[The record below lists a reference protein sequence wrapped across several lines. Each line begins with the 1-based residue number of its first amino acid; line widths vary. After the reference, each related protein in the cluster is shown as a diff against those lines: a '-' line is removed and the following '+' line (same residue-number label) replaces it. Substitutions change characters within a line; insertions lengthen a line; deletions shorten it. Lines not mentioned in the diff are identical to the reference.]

1 MYALFT
7 ALCVVLAIRDA
18 IAGYGEMEATSSS
31 NTVTDTN
38 LIARAAALGES
49 LGIVTTNGEPEDT
62 NMLVFRD
69 EKRGGLDLFV
79 DECLSRGVTNSIGI
93 KELVGWATNVI
104 DYYQRLESSE
114 PRRNETNKQ
123 SNLVEA
129 SKIPESIFRIMQR
142 IPACKYSYEMLPGKY
157 WIMRPDAKPPEVYLG
172 RNSTGQIDCI
182 VISWY
187 MYGVAVGPKS
197 FRSTLEPPFYQRKIA
212 DGVYLFHGY
221 K

>member
-69 EKRGGLDLFV
+69 RRGGLDLFV

-93 KELVGWATNVI
+93 KELVG
-104 DYYQRLESSE
+104 
-114 PRRNETNKQ
+114 
-123 SNLVEA
+123 
-129 SKIPESIFRIMQR
+129 
-142 IPACKYSYEMLPGKY
+142 
-157 WIMRPDAKPPEVYLG
+157 
-172 RNSTGQIDCI
+172 
-182 VISWY
+182 
-187 MYGVAVGPKS
+187 
-197 FRSTLEPPFYQRKIA
+197 
-212 DGVYLFHGY
+212 
-221 K
+221 